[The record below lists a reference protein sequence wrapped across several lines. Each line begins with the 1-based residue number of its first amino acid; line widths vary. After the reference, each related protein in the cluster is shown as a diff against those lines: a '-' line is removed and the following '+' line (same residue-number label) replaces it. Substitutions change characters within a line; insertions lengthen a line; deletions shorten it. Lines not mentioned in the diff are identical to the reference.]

1 MSTFKTYTTL
11 NLNETQFKD
20 INELWNNEYPIKL
33 KDRFPLLLQDAI
45 CKNHYLIEDEN
56 KSVIAWA
63 VVFEKDNQIRFSII
77 VSSKQKGKG
86 LGTDL
91 INLIKTDHPSFYGW
105 VIDHNNDLKLNNE
118 PYLSPLDFYM
128 KQGFQIIPESRID
141 SEMIKAVLIKWEA
154 NNG

>member
-11 NLNETQFKD
+11 HLNETQFD
-20 INELWNNEYPIKL
+20 NINKLWNNEYPIKL
-33 KDRFPLLLQDAI
+33 KDRFPLLLQDAV
-45 CKNHYLIEDEN
+45 CKNHYLIVDEN
-56 KSVIAWA
+56 NSVIAWA

-77 VSSKQKGKG
+77 VSSTHKGKG

-91 INLIKTDHPSFYGW
+91 INLIKSDHPSFYGW
-105 VIDHNNDLKLNNE
+105 VIDHNNDFKLNNE

-154 NNG
+154 